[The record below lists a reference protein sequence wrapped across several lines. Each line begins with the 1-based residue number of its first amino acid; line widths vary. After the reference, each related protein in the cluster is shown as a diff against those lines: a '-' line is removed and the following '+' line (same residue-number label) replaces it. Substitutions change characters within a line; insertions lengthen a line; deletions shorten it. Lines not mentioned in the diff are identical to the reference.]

1 LACDA
6 HIDYLREVAGG
17 EDIGGGGDAYG
28 GGWGDG
34 CGSGRVDVGGSGR
47 VNGGGSRRVDGGGSG
62 RVDEGGKGRFDGSG
76 IGRCDGGSSGSLDG
90 GGCCSRGCECVVFGD
105 GGGVA
110 PGLAGAVSVG
120 YGGPVDVVDDVSPF
134 ESLLLQI
141 AVWIVLDASLT
152 SIDDDVVGLGTYAS
166 FFLWKWAC
174 ACLTGPAATP
184 EMRAVASTKAVQE

>member
-1 LACDA
+1 MACDA
-6 HIDYLREVAGG
+6 HIDYLREVVGG
-17 EDIGGGGDAYG
+17 EGIGGGGDAYG

-34 CGSGRVDVGGSGR
+34 CGSGRVD
-47 VNGGGSRRVDGGGSG
+47 GGGSG
-62 RVDEGGKGRFDGSG
+62 RVDEGGKGRFDGGGMGMFDGSG
-76 IGRCDGGSSGSLDG
+76 SGSSGSLDG